1 MGRKINFTIA
11 GEPVAQGRP
20 RFSNRG
26 GFVRAYDP
34 AKSREAKQ
42 HVRSAAGEAMKILDG
57 KMLEGPLVFKAQFG
71 LVLPKSQWRKRTP
84 VPMRWREKKP
94 DLDNLIKTCTDAME
108 GIVYQND
115 SQLVRYVC
123 EKVTV
128 AQGDAPFTKIM
139 IEEAEDR
146 SLSSD

>member
-1 MGRKINFTIA
+1 
-11 GEPVAQGRP
+11 
-20 RFSNRG
+20 
-26 GFVRAYDP
+26 
-34 AKSREAKQ
+34 
-42 HVRSAAGEAMKILDG
+42 MKTLDG

>member
-11 GEPVAQGRP
+11 GAPVAQGRP

-42 HVRSAAGEAMKILDG
+42 HVRYAAGEAMKILDG

-108 GIVYQND
+108 GIV
-115 SQLVRYVC
+115 
-123 EKVTV
+123 
-128 AQGDAPFTKIM
+128 
-139 IEEAEDR
+139 
-146 SLSSD
+146 